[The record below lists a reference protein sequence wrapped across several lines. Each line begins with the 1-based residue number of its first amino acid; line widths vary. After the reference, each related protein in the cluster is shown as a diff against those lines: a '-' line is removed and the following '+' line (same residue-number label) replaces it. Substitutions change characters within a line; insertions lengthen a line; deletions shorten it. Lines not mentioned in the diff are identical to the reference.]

1 LSTATILISVKVN
14 LIKRKDITMKSSLSV
29 IVIRGGK
36 LVNKSI
42 TKIAQAVNEKEYE
55 TYLSNK
61 RQVFQNKVVYN
72 LK

>member
-1 LSTATILISVKVN
+1 
-14 LIKRKDITMKSSLSV
+14 MKSSLSV

>member
-1 LSTATILISVKVN
+1 MSTATILISVKVN